1 MIRELITL
9 VEEKSKDD
17 KLSLNK
23 LPYKKTE
30 LAPVLSKDTLD
41 YHYSEL
47 AAGYVKRYN
56 NDEGDLVFNEAGAY
70 LHNTFFPQLMPP
82 KTGNK
87 PTGACEA
94 LINKKYGSFN
104 EFKEEFAEVAMKI
117 QGSGWVYMSRSGD
130 IKTIKNHQVKKDIAN
145 KNLADIQQHRKRVQT
160 LFEYSNI
167 VSSYLEID
175 DADGEN
181 KRQNTTPRTVEV
193 ADAKEG
199 DLKEYF
205 KNNEE
210 EGGASASG
218 SVDYINAIG
227 AILGV
232 NESKDDAVEP

>member
-30 LAPVLSKDTLD
+30 LAPVMSKDTLD

-130 IKTIKNHQVKKDIAN
+130 IKTIKNHQVKKDIAMIVDWWEHAWS
-145 KNLADIQQHRKRVQT
+145 LDYQADKAK
-160 LFEYSNI
+160 
-167 VSSYLEID
+167 YLNNMWKII
-175 DADGEN
+175 N
-181 KRQNTTPRTVEV
+181 WEV
-193 ADAKEG
+193 
-199 DLKEYF
+199 
-205 KNNEE
+205 
-210 EGGASASG
+210 
-218 SVDYINAIG
+218 
-227 AILGV
+227 V
-232 NESKDDAVEP
+232 NQRI